1 MENRDVLAI
10 DFGTAN
16 SYYCKCAG
24 DQLSPSGVHFRE
36 GRDGLATAILYRE
49 GKAPLV
55 GDVAIQEYGDAGQQE
70 RKGYTLRAQFKPD
83 IAAGI
88 EARRNARDF
97 LAAVLEEAKS
107 LKLDLDPARRE
118 VIFGVPSEAADD
130 FRKALSQGAREAG
143 YGEIRMVDEPKGAL
157 LYHVFHK
164 DIPATDALKGLLVVD
179 FGGGTCDFAF
189 MCRGNV
195 QHSWGDMQLGGRLFD
210 DLFFQWLLEANPA
223 ALNILRN
230 EGREFYVLWEVCRDR
245 KESFSQ
251 SMARD
256 RDQKRTSVMDHRW
269 RIADATWDE
278 FIQRARSYRP
288 SPTFTQF
295 LASIGGSSS
304 KLSGPDAG
312 FNLLEWFR
320 DCLRQGLH
328 NKGIDKSDIRF
339 VILAGGSSQW
349 PFVAGIVR
357 EELCLEES
365 RIMRSDRPYAV
376 ISEGLAILPALQNKF
391 RATHERLRAE
401 LPEFC
406 RQKLKSLVET
416 RVKGVAKDVASGVT
430 RELFDEKLGPMLTQ
444 FRAQGGTVAFLKQ
457 QVSSVTLAFEPRLR
471 SLVEEKVSVLRDGL
485 PGEVKNLVSDWLG
498 AHGIAAPADQVAI
511 EGLDSSQLGNPK
523 VDVPDFYGKIIK
535 AIAAFTG
542 GIITSVVAMIC
553 GGGGTALIWSGPIGW
568 IIGAIIGLL
577 VSVLTVIYG
586 AEKAKQM
593 AEKCPVPQWI
603 LKRVLR
609 DKNIMEIREKFSE
622 DLVSAVEGKL
632 LDMQTALE
640 KQVTAQVEK
649 EIEALSEIN
658 QL

>member
-1 MENRDVLAI
+1 
-10 DFGTAN
+10 
-16 SYYCKCAG
+16 
-24 DQLSPSGVHFRE
+24 
-36 GRDGLATAILYRE
+36 
-49 GKAPLV
+49 
-55 GDVAIQEYGDAGQQE
+55 
-70 RKGYTLRAQFKPD
+70 
-83 IAAGI
+83 
-88 EARRNARDF
+88 
-97 LAAVLEEAKS
+97 
-107 LKLDLDPARRE
+107 
-118 VIFGVPSEAADD
+118 
-130 FRKALSQGAREAG
+130 
-143 YGEIRMVDEPKGAL
+143 
-157 LYHVFHK
+157 
-164 DIPATDALKGLLVVD
+164 
-179 FGGGTCDFAF
+179 
-189 MCRGNV
+189 
-195 QHSWGDMQLGGRLFD
+195 MQLGGRLFD

-230 EGREFYVLWEVCRDR
+230 EGREFYVLWQVCRDR

-256 RDQKRTSVMDHRW
+256 RDQKRTLVMDHRW

-304 KLSGPDAG
+304 KLSGADAG
-312 FNLLEWFR
+312 INLLEWFR
-320 DCLRQGLH
+320 DCLMQGLH

-349 PFVAGIVR
+349 PFVADIVR
-357 EELCLEES
+357 EELSLEES

-401 LPEFC
+401 LSEFC
-406 RQKLKSLVET
+406 SQKLKSLVET

-485 PGEVKNLVSDWLG
+485 PGDVKNLLSDWLG
-498 AHGIAAPADQVAI
+498 AHGIAAPSGQVAI

-523 VDVPDFYGKIIK
+523 VDVPDFYGKITYT
-535 AIAAFTG
+535 IAAVIAS
-542 GIITSVVAMIC
+542 IITSVVAMIC

-568 IIGAIIGLL
+568 IIGAIIVLL
-577 VSVLTVIYG
+577 VSVLTVKYG

-593 AEKCPVPQWI
+593 AEKWDVPQWI
-603 LKRVLR
+603 LKRVLT
-609 DKNIMEIREKFSE
+609 DKKIMESREKLYKV
-622 DLVSAVEGKL
+622 LVSAVEGNL
-632 LDMQTALE
+632 SNMQSALE
-640 KQVTAQVEK
+640 KQVAAQVEK

>member
-1 MENRDVLAI
+1 MDTKDVLAI

-16 SYYCKCAG
+16 SYYCKCPG
-24 DQLSPSGVHFRE
+24 DQLSPSAVQFRQ
-36 GRDGLATAILYRE
+36 GRDGLATAVLYRE
-49 GKAPLV
+49 GKTPLI
-55 GDVAIQEYGDAGQQE
+55 GDVAIQEFGDASQHE
-70 RKGYTLRAQFKPD
+70 RKGYTLRACFKPE
-83 IAAGI
+83 IAVGT
-88 EARRNARDF
+88 EAQRNARHF

-107 LKLDLDPARRE
+107 LKLDIDPARRD

-130 FRKALSQGAREAG
+130 FPKALSQAARDSG

-179 FGGGTCDFAF
+179 FGGGTCDLAF

-230 EGREFYVLWEVCRDR
+230 EGREFYVLWEVCRER

-256 RDQKRTSVMDHRW
+256 RDQKRTLVMDHRW
-269 RIADATWDE
+269 RIADATWDQ

-295 LASIGGSSS
+295 LTSIGGSSS

-312 FNLLEWFR
+312 INLLEWFR
-320 DCLRQGLH
+320 DCLMQGLH
-328 NKGIDKSDIRF
+328 NKGIDQSDIRF

-349 PFVAGIVR
+349 PFVADIVR
-357 EELCLEES
+357 EELFLEES

-406 RQKLKSLVET
+406 SQKLKSLVET
-416 RVKGVAKDVASGVT
+416 RAKGVAKDVASAVT
-430 RELFDEKLGPMLTQ
+430 RELFDEKLCLILTQ
-444 FRAQGGTVAFLKQ
+444 FRAQRGSVASLKQ
-457 QVSSVTLAFEPRLR
+457 QVSSVTLAFEPRLK

-498 AHGIAAPADQVAI
+498 AHGIAVPSGQVAI
-511 EGLDSSQLGNPK
+511 EGLDSSQLGNPR
-523 VDVPDFYGKIIK
+523 VDVSDFYGKIIK
-535 AIAAFTG
+535 TIAAFTAC
-542 GIITSVVAMIC
+542 IITSVVAMIC
-553 GGGGTALIWSGPIGW
+553 GGGGTALIVSGPIGW
-568 IIGAIIGLL
+568 IIGAIIVLL
-577 VSVLTVIYG
+577 VSVLTVKYG

-593 AEKCPVPQWI
+593 AEKWDVPQWI
-603 LKRVLR
+603 LNWVLT
-609 DKNIMEIREKFSE
+609 DKKIMKIREKFSK
-622 DLVSAVEGKL
+622 DLVSAVESNL
-632 LDMQTALE
+632 SNMQSDLE
-640 KQVTAQVEK
+640 KQVAVQVEK

-658 QL
+658 QI